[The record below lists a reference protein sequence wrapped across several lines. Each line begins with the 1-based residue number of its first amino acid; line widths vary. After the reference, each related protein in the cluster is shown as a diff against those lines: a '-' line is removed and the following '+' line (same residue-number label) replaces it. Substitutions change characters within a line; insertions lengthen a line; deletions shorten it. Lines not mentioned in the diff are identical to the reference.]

1 MANRALVA
9 VTGRELAERIG
20 PVGLW
25 TTHLHHQPASKA
37 RESVAWLEEL
47 GFGAVWVGEATSKPA
62 LIHSA
67 LLLGGGERIV
77 VATGIAS
84 IWAQDPMMAANAGR
98 TLNEAYPGRFVLGL
112 GVSHPFLTEPRG
124 REYRKPLEHMRWYLD
139 TMDGAPWFG
148 LDVEPAPRVL
158 AALGPKMLELARDR
172 TAGAHPY
179 FVPVEHTARAREI
192 LGPEPLLAPEHA
204 VTLEPDPEAARRIAR
219 RYMKGYLEL
228 PNYTSNLRRLGWA
241 EDDLASSGSDRLV
254 DAIVAWG
261 GVDRIKERLDEH
273 RDAGADHVAIRILTD
288 DPRAFPQAELKDL
301 AEALDLG
308 SRPPRARRIRPGP
321 A

>member
-1 MANRALVA
+1 MASSRPLRRTGVA
-9 VTGRELAERIG
+9 VTGRELARRLG

-25 TTHLHHQPASKA
+25 TTHLHYQPMSQA
-37 RESVAWLEEL
+37 RESVAWLERL

-67 LLLGGGERIV
+67 LLLGGGDRIV
-77 VATGIAS
+77 IATGIAS

-139 TMDGAPWFG
+139 TMDRAPWFG

-158 AALGPKMLELARDR
+158 AALGPKMLELAGERA
-172 TAGAHPY
+172 AGAHPY

-192 LGPEPLLAPEHA
+192 LGPEPLLAPEQA
-204 VTLEPDPEAARRIAR
+204 VTLELDPEAARRIAR

-228 PNYTSNLRRLGWA
+228 PNYTSNLTRLGWMD
-241 EDDLASSGSDRLV
+241 DDLAGSGSDRLL
-254 DAIVAWG
+254 DAMVAWG
-261 GVDRIKERLDEH
+261 GVETVRARLDQH
-273 RDAGADHVAIRILTD
+273 RQAGADHVAIRVLTE
-288 DPRAFPQAELKDL
+288 DPRRFPEKELEEL
-301 AEALDLG
+301 AAAL
-308 SRPPRARRIRPGP
+308 I
-321 A
+321 